1 MSHRCRCIQIE
12 PVVTSQF
19 CGLIYLP
26 GSFILLRLV
35 KIPFT
40 ELQSTTEIHLF
51 SKQAVGF

>member
-12 PVVTSQF
+12 PVVTFQF